1 MAARRFLIVF
11 LPWRRGPAASW
22 ADIYRSVRSPL
33 PPGFTRFWGKR
44 ISGRKT
50 LWRGPEDFASLASR
64 CGEVFLYRVRVS
76 SGFRCSYSF
85 SHLSSSLSRLWSLP
99 SSVRSSFHG
108 GWFESP
114 IRPPLVEEEWL
125 PLPRSI
131 SASKMDPKGRNP
143 YWDRW
148 GQKDAPQGSQSWNK
162 NRNLSWRLKPN
173 LGKSDVKEDIV
184 TSSSGDGGQSGI
196 LKTPLLL

>member
-1 MAARRFLIVF
+1 LSSSSLGVVDRRPL
-11 LPWRRGPAASW
+11 GPTSPALCALRSFPCSHVSW
-22 ADIYRSVRSPL
+22 ASGSPGKHF
-33 PPGFTRFWGKR
+33 PGAAQ
-44 ISGRKT
+44 KT
-50 LWRGPEDFASLASR
+50 SLLSPRGA
-64 CGEVFLYRVRVS
+64 VS
-76 SGFRCSYSF
+76 SSSTELGFPPDFIGSYSF
-85 SHLSSSLSRLWSLP
+85 PHLASSLSRLWSLL

-108 GWFESP
+108 SWFEST
-114 IRPPLVEEEWL
+114 IRPPLVEEEWP
-125 PLPRSI
+125 PLPRSV
-131 SASKMDPKGRNP
+131 SALKMDPKGRNP
-143 YWDRW
+143 NWDRW